1 MYGYSVFP
9 VTIASGAALSSE
21 IDLGGRWDN
30 TSLVIPTMAS
40 NSQIHLQVSPTSGG
54 TYRRVYDKTLGTPA
68 DYSILSGVTSRVV
81 SLPVGYRYVKI
92 ETTATMDSGQ
102 SFNII
107 CGGA

>member
-1 MYGYSVFP
+1 MYGVSVFP
-9 VTIASGAALSSE
+9 VTIASAGTLSSE

-30 TSLVIPTMAS
+30 TSLIIPTMAS
-40 NSQIHLQVSPTSGG
+40 NSQIHFQAATTSGG

-68 DYSILSGVTSRVV
+68 DFSVLSGVTSRIV
-81 SLPVGYRYVKI
+81 SVPVGFRYVKV

-102 SFNII
+102 SFEII